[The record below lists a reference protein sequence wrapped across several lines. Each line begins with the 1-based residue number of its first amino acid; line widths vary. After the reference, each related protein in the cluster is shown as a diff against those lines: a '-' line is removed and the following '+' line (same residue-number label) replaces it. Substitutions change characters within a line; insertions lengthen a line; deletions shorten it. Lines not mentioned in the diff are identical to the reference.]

1 MTALA
6 WVLGLGIFVA
16 LLLWKPRRM
25 AILVGI
31 VMGLAAI
38 LGGGFW
44 AYLTYDQWQRDR
56 LAAQIETTIRIDTKL
71 CSDADYPLFV
81 GFVNHSTKTV
91 QNVSFEA
98 SGYRDGYS
106 DPLYRTP
113 YASYSTDRIML
124 PGKGMGSCWRVPEKA
139 YGVDD
144 TTLAQNQPATLIWR
158 VTQVLPTFE

>member
-31 VMGLAAI
+31 VVGLAAI

-56 LAAQIETTIRIDTKL
+56 LAAQIETIIRFDVKM
-71 CSDADYPLFV
+71 CSAEYPLFV
-81 GFVNHSTKTV
+81 GFVNHSASTV
-91 QNVSFEA
+91 EKVSFQV

-113 YASYSTDRIML
+113 YASYTTDYIM
-124 PGKGMGSCWRVPEKA
+124 PSEKGGGSCWRVPEKA
-139 YGVDD
+139 YGIAD
-144 TTLAQNQPATLIWR
+144 ATLEQHPPDGLVWR